1 MAVLSKEG
9 SRCDVMWPPHR
20 SQELHL
26 RPESHS
32 YLPELGKSEMEFLE
46 SKRPRLELLP
56 DPLLRPSP
64 LLAAGQP
71 GGSEDLS
78 KDRSLT
84 GKLEPVSPPSPP
96 HADPELEL
104 VPPRL
109 SKEELIQNMDRV
121 DREITM
127 VEQQISK
134 LKKKQQQLEE
144 EAAKPPEPE
153 KPVSPP
159 PIESKHRSL
168 VQIIYD
174 ENRVCPVLSFA
185 GKYWI
190 NWFGYAITS

>member
-78 KDRSLT
+78 KVRL
-84 GKLEPVSPPSPP
+84 GPQLG
-96 HADPELEL
+96 A
-104 VPPRL
+104 PPRIWVVL
-109 SKEELIQNMDRV
+109 RLGGMQGNGW
-121 DREITM
+121 
-127 VEQQISK
+127 
-134 LKKKQQQLEE
+134 
-144 EAAKPPEPE
+144 
-153 KPVSPP
+153 
-159 PIESKHRSL
+159 
-168 VQIIYD
+168 
-174 ENRVCPVLSFA
+174 VCQA
-185 GKYWI
+185 GRRD
-190 NWFGYAITS
+190 